1 VQSRDENLT
10 SPQNNNHNREVANCK
25 REIKEEQFDS
35 QHQCVS
41 VALQIRLLL
50 FRLHPHCPSNPKKEN
65 TTLLISTQKPQ
76 KNKIKSFLN
85 SSGRKQNF
93 AEQQQQL
100 KQKSPRWRI
109 SFSKKEIM
117 GFEETLKK
125 KG

>member
-1 VQSRDENLT
+1 VQSRDVNLT

-50 FRLHPHCPSNPKKEN
+50 FQLHPHCPSNPKKEN

-76 KNKIKSFLN
+76 KNKIKSFVN
-85 SSGRKQNF
+85 SSGRKQIF

-100 KQKSPRWRI
+100 KEKSPRWGI
-109 SFSKKEIM
+109 SFTKKEIM

-125 KG
+125 QG

>member
-1 VQSRDENLT
+1 
-10 SPQNNNHNREVANCK
+10 VANCK
-25 REIKEEQFDS
+25 REIEEEQFDS

-50 FRLHPHCPSNPKKEN
+50 FQLHPHCPSNPKKEN

-76 KNKIKSFLN
+76 KNKIKSFVN
-85 SSGRKQNF
+85 SSGRKQKF
-93 AEQQQQL
+93 AEQQQQM

-109 SFSKKEIM
+109 SFTKNEIM

-125 KG
+125 QG